1 MRRLF
6 ALQPDAL
13 FAYFELTARKAYNQT
28 TVYVLFYIRY
38 EEILGM
44 TSDTRQDT
52 SAVERHF
59 SRRFQVALVG
69 EGALVGL
76 LGGGVV
82 TLYRLSLS
90 YAEKEM
96 RDITRYPE
104 HLRRP
109 PCQMGA
115 AYLRIRY
122 TANKC
127 RGHRSPECPVV
138 SSFACK
144 VYRGRSCRLRRSFN
158 GSRRSIRA
166 VRWHVR

>member
-1 MRRLF
+1 
-6 ALQPDAL
+6 
-13 FAYFELTARKAYNQT
+13 
-28 TVYVLFYIRY
+28 
-38 EEILGM
+38 M

-96 RDITRYPE
+96 RGITGLISGNLVFAPRYPE

-115 AYLRIRY
+115 AYLGIRY

-127 RGHRSPECPVV
+127 RGHRSFECPVV
-138 SSFACK
+138 SSLARK
-144 VYRGRSCRLRRSFN
+144 VY
-158 GSRRSIRA
+158 
-166 VRWHVR
+166 